1 MEEVKIAAVSPLSFD
16 GEEDYKNAAR
26 AQAYVDEAAGNGAQL
41 VCFPEGYPGPVFG
54 PMDSG
59 GHLARTPVEMMCD
72 SARQHRVY
80 ISCGNLEESKE
91 VPGAYYLTNKL
102 ISPQGKILAN
112 YRRCHPTTPLL
123 NATLYGG
130 KMHLLPGDEPM
141 VVDTDLGRIGL
152 IICSEIFVPELSRIE
167 MLMGAEIILAPVGG
181 SHRGRKAGAS
191 QATASGELSTWQCIA
206 RARAAENLVYV
217 ITCINV
223 FSPEQRRGSF
233 VAGPERVVA
242 KSDSHGI
249 LYATLDMDNL
259 WYLRTRYEE
268 DEDFAP
274 AAGGAADRRPR
285 LTKFG
290 IIHHRR
296 PDLYHK
302 LVEPQPDTYDFFY
315 YERGLDA
322 WKEELK
328 KVHTFTRKSTL
339 TPSTRQ

>member
-1 MEEVKIAAVSPLSFD
+1 MEEVKVAAVSPLSFD
-16 GEEDYKNAAR
+16 REEDYKNAAR

-59 GHLARTPVEMMCD
+59 GHLAKTPIEMMCD
-72 SARQHRVY
+72 SARKHRVY

-102 ISPQGKILAN
+102 LSPQGKILAN
-112 YRRCHPTTPLL
+112 YRRCHPTGPRS
-123 NATLYGG
+123 NARLYG
-130 KMHLLPGDEPM
+130 KLHLLPGDEPM
-141 VVDTDLGRIGL
+141 VVDTELGRIGL
-152 IICSEIFVPELSRIE
+152 IICSEIFVPEMARIE

-181 SHRGRKAGAS
+181 SHRGMGLSKSGL
-191 QATASGELSTWQCIA
+191 SGELPTWQCIA

-217 ITCINV
+217 VTCVNV

-233 VAGPERVVA
+233 VAGPESIVA
-242 KSDSHGI
+242 ASGSHGI

-268 DEDFAP
+268 EEDFAP
-274 AAGGAADRRPR
+274 TAGGAVDYRPR

-296 PDLYHK
+296 PELYHK
-302 LVEPQPDTYDFFY
+302 LVEPQPDVFDYFY
-315 YERGLDA
+315 HKRGLDA
-322 WKEELK
+322 WKEEYE
-328 KVHTFTRKSTL
+328 KVHTFTRKPGLKS
-339 TPSTRQ
+339 PARKR